1 MRGEING
8 KLHALCWPIVQYG
21 RHILEKPLPRRCSQM
36 VDGTSK
42 IIFIDFEGLSIEVGG
57 GGGDV
62 CHRSDTIGPR
72 DLSFL
77 SLSTH

>member
-1 MRGEING
+1 
-8 KLHALCWPIVQYG
+8 
-21 RHILEKPLPRRCSQM
+21 M

-57 GGGDV
+57 GEGGGVGEDV
-62 CHRSDTIGPR
+62 CHGSDTIGPR
-72 DLSFL
+72 DLGFL